1 MATEIER
8 KFLTRSDV
16 WKHLAPPVLY
26 RQGYMNSDRG
36 HQVRVK
42 TLAAPGRT
50 SGFIEIRSAQL
61 IEPIEFLI
69 PIHEAIAL
77 QEDLCFDVDQ
87 QTANGITEKVGH
99 LSTEVGHTLRL
110 RLAGNQ
116 GIFTIKAK
124 TVGISRAE
132 FEFELP
138 FITAEHLFTRLCE
151 KPYIEKTRRKISHE
165 GFIWEV
171 DEFLGDNHGL
181 IVAEIELNHEDQA
194 FTKPDWIGR
203 EVTGDKR
210 YNNSKLA
217 KNPYNTWSDV
227 PRSKV
232 SRRKLTQFS

>member
-36 HQVRVK
+36 HEVIVK
-42 TLAAPGRT
+42 TIAAPGRT

-61 IEPIEFLI
+61 MEPIEFLI
-69 PIHEAIAL
+69 PIQEAIAL
-77 QEDLCFDVDQ
+77 QDELCFAHSE
-87 QTANGITEKVGH
+87 QTYNGTTEKVGH
-99 LSTEVGHTLRL
+99 LSTQVGHTLRF
-110 RLAGNQ
+110 RLAGTQ

-124 TVGISRAE
+124 TIGISRAE
-132 FEFELP
+132 FEFELAA
-138 FITAEHLFTRLCE
+138 ITAEYLLNRLCE
-151 KPYIEKTRRKISHE
+151 QPQIEKTRRKIPHQ

-181 IVAEIELNHEDQA
+181 IVAEIELNHENQS
-194 FTKPDWIGR
+194 FTKPDWIGL

-217 KNPYNTWSDV
+217 KNPYNGWSDV

-232 SRRKLTQFS
+232 SRRKITQLT